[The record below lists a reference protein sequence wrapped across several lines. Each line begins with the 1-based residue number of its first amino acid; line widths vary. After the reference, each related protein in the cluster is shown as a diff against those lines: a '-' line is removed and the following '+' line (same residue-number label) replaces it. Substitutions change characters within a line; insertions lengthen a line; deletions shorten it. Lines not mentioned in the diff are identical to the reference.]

1 MMSRNG
7 SNCCGTSASSG
18 VGFARDVD
26 RALGAFFNAPAFV
39 APGVSRVFPPL
50 DVWETPESFVIRADV
65 PGIAMSELHVTV
77 IGGEVTIAGG
87 RERGENEGGGGVGL
101 RRRERA
107 FGRFTR
113 TVSIDAEIDN
123 EGVSATLRD
132 GVLTVTLPKGAAA
145 KPRKIAVSTGG
156 ERSTQ

>member
-7 SNCCGTSASSG
+7 SNCCGSSPSGAG
-18 VGFARDVD
+18 VSGAGFARDVD
-26 RALGAFFNAPAFV
+26 RALGAFFSAPAFA

-50 DVWETPESFVIRADV
+50 DVWETPEAFVIRADV
-65 PGIAMSELHVTV
+65 PGIPMSELDVTV

-87 RERGENEGGGGVGL
+87 RERAENEGVGL

-113 TVSIDAEIDN
+113 TVSIDADLDN
-123 EGVSATLRD
+123 EGVSATLRE
-132 GVLTVTLPKGAAA
+132 GVLTVNLPKGAAA
-145 KPRKIAVSTGG
+145 KPRKIAVSDGG
-156 ERSTQ
+156 VSQ

>member
-1 MMSRNG
+1 MMTRNG
-7 SNCCGTSASSG
+7 SNCCGASNSVG
-18 VGFARDVD
+18 GVGSVGFAREVD
-26 RALGAFFNAPAFV
+26 RALGSFFGAPAFV

-50 DVWETPESFVIRADV
+50 DVWETPEAFVIRADV
-65 PGIAMSELHVTV
+65 PGIAMGDLDVTV

-87 RERGENEGGGGVGL
+87 RERAEHEGVGL

-113 TVSIDAEIDN
+113 TVSIDAELDGD
-123 EGVSATLRD
+123 GVSATLRD

-145 KPRKIAVSTGG
+145 KPRKITVNEGG
-156 ERSTQ
+156 SAQ